1 MRTPRR
7 RTALL
12 GIIVYGLASRGLQAQ
27 GLVALLNPGGDRQMG
42 ALVHSSGNL
51 HPFGPVAGGVSIG
64 TVGATETIDES
75 GNRFF
80 FAGTPNAGVA
90 KVYSLSTINGAVL
103 ASPNLS
109 NAQNG
114 IMMMDWDAGESKLFC
129 LVSVGAG
136 DRQLCTVNIA
146 TGAVAL
152 LGSPIAGASLGTGGI
167 HTLDAAGNR
176 FFFTGF
182 LGANPEALYVINTA
196 TGAEITSP
204 NLSGPIVSVR
214 SLAWDAGE
222 SVLFGLF
229 GLTNGDAQLGTVNTS
244 TGVVSLRGNPLTGG
258 TVSTSGA
265 ALDAAGDRYFFAGQ
279 PSGGNRAIYTI
290 STVNGIES
298 ASPDITGSVL
308 DILALRF
315 DPGPLFADGFASGNT
330 TAWSAVVP

>member
-1 MRTPRR
+1 MRTTWRR
-7 RTALL
+7 AAFL
-12 GIIVYGLASRGLQAQ
+12 GIFVLASRGLEAQ
-27 GLVALLNPGGDRQMG
+27 GLVTLLNPGGDRQMG
-42 ALVHSSGNL
+42 ALVPTSGNL
-51 HPFGPVAGGVSIG
+51 HPFGPLVGGVPIG
-64 TVGATETIDES
+64 TVSGTEALDES

-80 FAGTPNAGVA
+80 FSGTPNAGVA
-90 KVYSLSTINGAVL
+90 KVYSLSTIHGAVL

-136 DRQLCTVNIA
+136 DRQLCTVNTA
-146 TGAVAL
+146 TGAVTL
-152 LGSPIAGASLGTGGI
+152 LGTPIAGASLGTAGI

-204 NLSGPIVSVR
+204 NLSGPITSVR
-214 SLAWDAGE
+214 SLAWDSGE

-229 GLTNGDAQLGTVNTS
+229 GLANGDGQLGTVNTT
-244 TGVVSLRGNPLTGG
+244 TGAVSLRGNPLTGG
-258 TVSTSGA
+258 TLSTSGA
-265 ALDAAGDRYFFAGQ
+265 ALAQNSDRYYFAGQ
-279 PSGGNRAIYTI
+279 PSGGNRTIYSI
-290 STVNGIES
+290 NTVNGIET
-298 ASPDITGSVL
+298 ASPEISGSIL

-315 DPGPLFADGFASGNT
+315 DPGALFADGFASGGT
-330 TAWSAVVP
+330 TAWSAVLP

>member
-1 MRTPRR
+1 MRIPWRR
-7 RTALL
+7 AAFL
-12 GIIVYGLASRGLQAQ
+12 GIVVCSLAARGLEAQ

-51 HPFGPVAGGVSIG
+51 HPFGPVAAGVPIG
-64 TVGATETIDES
+64 TVGGTEAIDEG

-80 FAGTPNAGVA
+80 FSGTPNAGVP
-90 KVYSLSTINGAVL
+90 KIYSLSTINGSLL
-103 ASPNLS
+103 ASPSLS

-114 IMMMDWDAGESKLFC
+114 IMMMDWDAGELKLFC

-136 DRQLCTVNIA
+136 DRQLCSVNTA

-167 HTLDAAGNR
+167 HTLDATGNR

-182 LGANPEALYVINTA
+182 LGADPEALYIINTA
-196 TGAEITSP
+196 TGAEIASP
-204 NLSGPIVSVR
+204 SLSGAITSVR

-229 GLTNGDAQLGTVNTS
+229 GLANGDAQLGTVNTS
-244 TGVVSLRGNPLTGG
+244 TGAVSLRGNPLTGDSVG
-258 TVSTSGA
+258 TSGA
-265 ALDAAGDRYFFAGQ
+265 ALDAGANRYFFAGS
-279 PSGGNRAIYTI
+279 PAGGNRTIYTI
-290 STVNGIES
+290 STVNGLEADSQEI
-298 ASPDITGSVL
+298 AGSVL

-315 DPGPLFADGFASGNT
+315 DPGPLFADGFTSGNM